1 MFSIILNFFDLLLIP
16 LVSIMPAGAIIF
28 LKFVIAFFTVFL
40 IGKLL
45 RWLWDILP
53 MI

>member
-1 MFSIILNFFDLLLIP
+1 MFSIIFNFFDLLLIP
-16 LVSIMPAGAIIF
+16 LVSIMPAGALVF
-28 LKFVIAFFTVFL
+28 LKFVTSFFCVFL

-53 MI
+53 MV

>member
-1 MFSIILNFFDLLLIP
+1 MFGIIINFFDLLLIP
-16 LVSIMPAGAIIF
+16 LSFMPAGALVF
-28 LKFVIAFFTVFL
+28 LKFVTSFFCVFL

-53 MI
+53 MV